1 LLIQNVIAAVVI
13 KTIQHTEV
21 IMRFV
26 VISGLSGAGKSQ
38 TVRCLEDLGYFCV
51 DNLPATLIP
60 KFADACAQT
69 AGKIDKIALV
79 IDIRGG
85 KFFDDL
91 FESLNYLKEQGFAYE
106 ILFLDASDETL
117 IKRFKESRRK
127 HPLAPDGRILNG
139 ITMERNRLKEV
150 KDRANNIIDTTK
162 LSTRELRDKLT
173 AIYSEEGQIENE
185 LMITV
190 LSFGFK
196 YGIPVDSDLV
206 FDVRFLPNPF
216 YIPELKPFSGN
227 DKPVKDYVFGFEE
240 TKLFTDKLEDMA
252 KFLIPHYLKEGKRQL
267 IISIGCTGGRHRSVA
282 IANETYQRLK
292 NHGYKINIDH
302 RDINEDIHRGG
313 VKL

>member
-1 LLIQNVIAAVVI
+1 
-13 KTIQHTEV
+13 
-21 IMRFV
+21 MRFV
-26 VISGLSGAGKSQ
+26 IVTGLSGAGKTQ
-38 TVRCLEDLGYFCV
+38 AIRCLEDLGYFCV

-60 KFADACAQT
+60 KFAEACFQT
-69 AGKIDKIALV
+69 EGKIDKIALV

-85 KFFDDL
+85 QFFDDL
-91 FESLNYLKEQGFAYE
+91 FVSLNFLKEQGFKYE
-106 ILFLDASDETL
+106 ILFLDSSDETL

-139 ITMERNRLKEV
+139 IAQERNRLKEV

-162 LSTRELRDKLT
+162 LATRELREKII

-227 DKPVKDYVFGFEE
+227 DKPVRDYVFDFDV
-240 TKLFTDKLEDMA
+240 TKDFVNKLEEMTQ
-252 KFLIPHYLKEGKRQL
+252 FLIPNYLKEGKRQL

-282 IANETYQRLK
+282 IANETYERLK
-292 NHGYKINIDH
+292 VHGHKVTIDH
-302 RDINEDIHRGG
+302 RDINEDINRGG